1 MCCWNDTI
9 LNVVQSYYYQIK
21 TWDVLVDFILILWP
35 LYFNPISRH
44 VSIAFWFM
52 LQWATWNWVMWSISI
67 KHLKNIPNSK
77 NTKEKSTLFLSN
89 LLFSLPLNTT
99 PTSKPGIIC
108 IIFRS
113 SRRISSGRSPTT
125 SMTRQKSESLYIV
138 SIVLFTF
145 QVLSFNYSLTFLSD
159 LASWNDDACCLTRCQ
174 RHLLLMSNRRSK

>member
-52 LQWATWNWVMWSISI
+52 LQWATCMELGYVEYSAI

-77 NTKEKSTLFLSN
+77 NTKERSTLFLSN
-89 LLFSLPLNTT
+89 LLFSLPLNTS

-159 LASWNDDACCLTRCQ
+159 LAGTMMHVASPGANAICF
-174 RHLLLMSNRRSK
+174 